1 MKNISLTVKIWLAL
15 SLVSLLLYLIVLFI
29 MPYLIRN
36 FFTATLMQPHIPPE
50 IMQPHAPPEKN
61 IIKEP
66 LPSFL
71 NVRGFNIRNLIILED
86 GTTIPPNASK
96 AIPDALFQS
105 IKQNASTQQNS
116 RQLYEYVDGQERI
129 RYVIRKNMAYGRS
142 LYQVSF
148 FKRSEEDNFIKTL
161 LFNFMVFAGIA
172 LVISWFA
179 SLFIAR
185 YLTRPLVQMKQ
196 HVKRIANRNWHE
208 PLAVEQGDEIGQL
221 ADSIET
227 MRRQLVRQDEA
238 QQSMLQNISHELK
251 TPVMVIRSYAQ
262 AIQDGVYPKGDLSGS
277 IQVIDEEGVR
287 LEKLVKQLLY
297 LTRLDYLDTREQ
309 VQKEIELDK
318 LVEKTVQLLYLQRAE
333 ITWQLDLQP
342 VTIAGD
348 EETLRVMIENLLE
361 NHLRHAASRLEV
373 TLGLNSEKTEIILS
387 FWNDGSRVEPHI
399 LNRLFQPFHKAGKGK
414 FGLGLTIVQRIVK
427 MYEGQITLKNERDG
441 VTSTVIIPMR

>member
-15 SLVSLLLYLIVLFI
+15 SLVSLLLYLIVLLI
-29 MPYLIRN
+29 MPHLIRN
-36 FFTATLMQPHIPPE
+36 FFTATLMQPHV
-50 IMQPHAPPEKN
+50 PPEKN

-71 NVRGFNIRNLIILED
+71 GVRGFNIRNLIILED
-86 GTTIPPNASK
+86 GTTIPPNAPK
-96 AIPDALFQS
+96 AIPDALLQN
-105 IKQNASTQQNS
+105 IKQNASTQQTS
-116 RQLYEYVDGQERI
+116 RHLYEYVDGQERV
-129 RYVIRKNMAYGRS
+129 RYVIRKNIAYGRP

-148 FKRSEEDNFIKTL
+148 FKRSEEDKFIKTL
-161 LFNFMVFAGIA
+161 LFNFMVFAGIT

-208 PLAVEQGDEIGQL
+208 PLTVKQGDEIGQL
-221 ADSIET
+221 AGSIET

-262 AIQDGVYPKGDLSGS
+262 AIQDGVYPKGDLAGS
-277 IQVIDEEGVR
+277 IQVIDAEGAR
-287 LEKLVKQLLY
+287 LEKLIKQLLY

-309 VQKEIELDK
+309 VQKEIELDR
-318 LVEKTVQLLYLQRAE
+318 LVKKTVQLLYLQRSE

-373 TLGLNSEKTEIILS
+373 NLGLNSKKTEIILS
-387 FWNDGSRVEPHI
+387 FWNDGSRIEPHI
-399 LNRLFQPFHKAGKGK
+399 LNRLFQPFHKAGEGK

-427 MYEGQITLKNERDG
+427 MYQGQITLKNERGG
-441 VTSTVIIPMR
+441 VTSTVIIPFR